1 MTMRSRG
8 RHDVFREFSHHILW
22 MVGVCCVNVA
32 VTGSARPSSGCRQA
46 PNAHLTPTYPVGGS
60 NLTIPVTD
68 ALGTINRSAYL
79 VFPPHQRDANL
90 PLPVVVA
97 FHGQSG
103 TGPQTGSGHL
113 WDEYAARDGY
123 VMVYPTGMDDAD
135 PNEPGGNTGW
145 NVGTNGD
152 TSTCVD
158 PMPDPTYSVCHTSC
172 VTLKQCGRCSWST
185 CRDDVKFIGELL
197 DHVAATA
204 CIDLDAVHISGAS
217 NGGMMVH
224 YLGQQMPGRFASINP
239 VFALPLVGY
248 LVGSNSTLITASAA
262 VAGTSVLA
270 IHDRQDTNIPVAGG
284 VSQYGWIYEP
294 LSRVLGVYAAINGCS
309 EEQSPAVNLT
319 AFEGGLSNIVCT
331 EYLTCKAAP
340 ARVIQCLYDGS
351 HGVWPDQPLTDELMW
366 WFFTR
371 SHRPDPARRG
381 HTHHVLA
388 QATPTP
394 P

>member
-217 NGGMMVH
+217 NGGMMALTPSLVLEQVDKPLLTVCVQVH

-239 VFALPLVGY
+239 VFALPLV
-248 LVGSNSTLITASAA
+248 
-262 VAGTSVLA
+262 VLCSRMA
-270 IHDRQDTNIPVAGG
+270 LQRCHPLRWTRSPGIF
-284 VSQYGWIYEP
+284 GWQQLHSHHRICG
-294 LSRVLGVYAAINGCS
+294 RGWHVCS
-309 EEQSPAVNLT
+309 GDPR
-319 AFEGGLSNIVCT
+319 
-331 EYLTCKAAP
+331 P
-340 ARVIQCLYDGS
+340 ARHEHPRCWRRLSIRVRR
-351 HGVWPDQPLTDELMW
+351 PTR
-366 WFFTR
+366 FF
-371 SHRPDPARRG
+371 
-381 HTHHVLA
+381 L
-388 QATPTP
+388 
-394 P
+394 